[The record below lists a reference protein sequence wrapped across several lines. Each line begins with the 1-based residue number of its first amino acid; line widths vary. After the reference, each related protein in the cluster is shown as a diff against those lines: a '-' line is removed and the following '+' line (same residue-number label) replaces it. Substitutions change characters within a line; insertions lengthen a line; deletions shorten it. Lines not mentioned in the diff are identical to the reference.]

1 MKAQFDTNEQYHSAP
16 GISASGLKSIHKKSV
31 YHFINQ
37 MPFESSAMALGT
49 AVHCA
54 MLEPESYYN
63 EFHVMPKIDRRTKAG
78 KEQFAIEQKKAENK
92 KLVAFDDHEKITK
105 ILDNFRNH
113 DLAQKYCKGEIELS
127 HYLKHEDLDVRV
139 RPDCLNRVE
148 NFISDVKTCQDNA
161 PMAFKRDVYKYGYH
175 LQAAF

>member
-37 MPFESSAMALGT
+37 KPFESSAMALGT

-63 EFHVMPKIDRRTKAG
+63 EFHVMPLIFCFPPFFVQWRIVLFRLLFG
-78 KEQFAIEQKKAENK
+78 GQFSA
-92 KLVAFDDHEKITK
+92 
-105 ILDNFRNH
+105 
-113 DLAQKYCKGEIELS
+113 
-127 HYLKHEDLDVRV
+127 
-139 RPDCLNRVE
+139 
-148 NFISDVKTCQDNA
+148 
-161 PMAFKRDVYKYGYH
+161 
-175 LQAAF
+175 